1 MGNHKISVAL
11 FSVIF
16 AIALSAQDKDKL
28 DKPAERHMAGN
39 AAAPLCA
46 QSAFAHGFMHGY
58 ENGFRRG
65 DGDYQMGRSIQDLR
79 TLAEFKDSAA
89 GYHSEFGNKNQFRRG
104 YGEGFLSGYSDSVS
118 NRSFRAFGAAKIAAA
133 GIEPAPESR
142 REFDEGFASGYESL
156 RPSAPTHQDR
166 KKPDC
171 TLATVPASAPGAAYC
186 EGFRRGR
193 QFAFFAAPIEQP
205 QSGVQTAAKR

>member
-65 DGDYQMGRSIQDLR
+65 DGDYQMGRSIQDPP
-79 TLAEFKDSAA
+79 TLAEVNDPTPGF
-89 GYHSEFGNKNQFRRG
+89 HPEFGNTTQFRRG
-104 YGEGFLSGYSDSVS
+104 SG
-118 NRSFRAFGAAKIAAA
+118 A
-133 GIEPAPESR
+133 G
-142 REFDEGFASGYESL
+142 
-156 RPSAPTHQDR
+156 
-166 KKPDC
+166 
-171 TLATVPASAPGAAYC
+171 
-186 EGFRRGR
+186 
-193 QFAFFAAPIEQP
+193 
-205 QSGVQTAAKR
+205 